1 MPVITN
7 GKTRRSASEWREI
20 FDRFRGS
27 GLSPRQFCQRESL
40 VLATFHRWRERLAK
54 VDGPVSSFVE
64 VAAPPESSPPSFWSL
79 EVELPDGRVLRMR
92 G

>member
-1 MPVITN
+1 MRVLTN
-7 GKTRRSASEWREI
+7 GQTRRPASEWREI
-20 FDRFRGS
+20 LDRFRGS
-27 GLSPRQFCQRESL
+27 GVSARQFCERESL

-54 VDGPVSSFVE
+54 TDGPVSSFVE
-64 VAAPPESSPPSFWSL
+64 VATPPEDPPAFWSL